1 MTKATETEAAPQT
14 IEVAIPTDPAQARFL
29 FIMAGDSATAKA
41 KLAEIASE
49 HKALAKQA
57 SELRMMHDSL
67 LANRKAMRGDLAD
80 VAPLRQPKGSGGD
93 ATDD

>member
-1 MTKATETEAAPQT
+1 MTKATETEAAPTT

-29 FIMAGDSATAKA
+29 FIMAGDSATAKT

-49 HKALAKQA
+49 HKALAERA

-80 VAPLRQPKGSGGD
+80 VNPLRKPKGSG
-93 ATDD
+93 TDEASD